1 MYNNNLDV
9 NMLVTLYVIYVRKE
23 GKEKGRK
30 EGREGRWKGRRKK
43 VFLFLS
49 FYEKLLISV
58 SLLITANWQLTKQ
71 NLQTYHVL
79 DSFASLQN

>member
-1 MYNNNLDV
+1 
-9 NMLVTLYVIYVRKE
+9 ML
-23 GKEKGRK
+23 GRK
-30 EGREGRWKGRRKK
+30 ERRKGGRKKGREGRWKGRRKK

-71 NLQTYHVL
+71 NLQTYQVL
-79 DSFASLQN
+79 DSFASL